1 MEGNLF
7 TVFAT
12 MVNFVIL
19 IFVLKHF
26 LFSKISNVIDN
37 RNNETIETINNA
49 EDYKIEAQSLK
60 KSFEKQI
67 ATLENKGREIVKE
80 AKAKADSQAKDIIHE
95 AEEKASLLLKQAEN
109 EIQRL
114 NRKAVDDLRQEIGA
128 LAILAAEKILEKNL
142 DHKEQQEVIGKIIDE
157 AGNEQWQN

>member
-12 MVNFVIL
+12 MVNFIIL

-26 LFSKISNVIDN
+26 LFSKVSDVIDN

-49 EDYKIEAQSLK
+49 EDYKLEAQSLK

-67 ATLENKGREIVKE
+67 ASLENKGREIVKE
-80 AKAKADSQAKDIIHE
+80 AKDKADIQSKDIIRE
-95 AEEKASLLLKQAEN
+95 AEEKAAMLLKQAEN
-109 EIQRL
+109 EIKRL
-114 NRKAVDDLRQEIGA
+114 NRNAVDDLRQEIGA

-142 DHKEQQEVIGKIIDE
+142 DHQEQQDVIGKIIDA

>member
-19 IFVLKHF
+19 ILVLKHF
-26 LFSKISNVIDN
+26 LFSKISDVIDN

-80 AKAKADSQAKDIIHE
+80 AKVKADSQAKDIIHE

>member
-12 MVNFVIL
+12 MVNFIIL

-26 LFSKISNVIDN
+26 LFSKISDVIDN

-67 ATLENKGREIVKE
+67 ATLENKGRDIVKE
-80 AKAKADSQAKDIIHE
+80 AKVKADTQAKDIIHE
-95 AEEKASLLLKQAEN
+95 AEEKASVLLKQAEN

-114 NRKAVDDLRQEIGA
+114 NRKAIDDLRQEIGD

-142 DHKEQQEVIGKIIDE
+142 DHKEQQAVIGKIMDE
-157 AGNEQWQN
+157 AGNEQWQS